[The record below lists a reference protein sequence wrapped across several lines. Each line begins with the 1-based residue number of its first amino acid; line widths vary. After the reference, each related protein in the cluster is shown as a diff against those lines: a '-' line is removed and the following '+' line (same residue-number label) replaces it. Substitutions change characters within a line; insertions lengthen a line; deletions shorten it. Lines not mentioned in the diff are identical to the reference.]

1 MYYLHEE
8 DKRYSLC
15 CLRTNFTFLR
25 TMCFNKSLVSF
36 YSMLFYCASV
46 LGSEETPKGPELF
59 TPNDPDALFDPDA
72 VSLVHLDDDNNV
84 YFDVYPIRGEKN
96 SIMYAKNGVLVVS
109 ITTPEE
115 IKDTLEKG
123 LWNFITSILGLTQ
136 ADIEI
141 LMFPEDAG
149 RRVFLKKGKM
159 TQDECLSKIKDV
171 LKPYLPS
178 ASQVPGE
185 TEPPPLLTPYEPM
198 EIYAQNDTNQNT
210 GPVKYYEAELPK
222 DEKTGKRADP
232 IPRKKL
238 VEMKPYYGKD
248 PSWMAKILRD
258 LRPNKEII
266 FRGRLVP
273 ALPLRPI
280 LDDYRGP
287 KKVRLTR
294 KILQGIADGSA
305 VQKPSSRLRFEM
317 SQPVPAAMMLDYLS
331 PDKQQVVSRRIVSP
345 LFRNETVDFV
355 EEFEYTE
362 VV

>member
-1 MYYLHEE
+1 MCCTKFKFSLIKILWFWKTSLTVLFGLLLCSCANVQDSE
-8 DKRYSLC
+8 DRPQS
-15 CLRTNFTFLR
+15 
-25 TMCFNKSLVSF
+25 
-36 YSMLFYCASV
+36 
-46 LGSEETPKGPELF
+46 PQLF
-59 TPNDPDALFDPDA
+59 TPNEPDVSFDPD
-72 VSLVHLDDDNNV
+72 VIPLVHRDDDDNV
-84 YFDVYPIRGEKN
+84 YFDIYPIRGEEN

-109 ITTPEE
+109 ITAPGE
-115 IKDTLEKG
+115 IKDSLEKA
-123 LWNFITSILGLTQ
+123 LWNFITSVLDLSQT
-136 ADIEI
+136 DIEI

-149 RRVFLKKGKM
+149 RRVLLRKGKM

-178 ASQVPGE
+178 AGQVPGE

-198 EIYAQNDTNQNT
+198 QIYAQNDTNQNT
-210 GPVKYYEAELPK
+210 GPVKYYEVELPK
-222 DEKTGKRADP
+222 DEKTGKRAEP

-238 VEMKPYYGKD
+238 IEMKPYYGKD

-287 KKVRLTR
+287 KKVRLIR
-294 KILQGIADGSA
+294 KILQGIADGSG
-305 VQKPSSRLRFEM
+305 VQKPGSRLRFEM
-317 SQPVPAAMMLDYLS
+317 SNPVPAAMMLDYLS
-331 PDKQQVVSRRIVSP
+331 PDKQRVVSRRIVSP
-345 LFRNETVDFV
+345 LFRNETVDLV
-355 EEFEYTE
+355 EELEYTE